1 MRVLTFVLILFVL
14 ASCKTTQ
21 YVPVETTTTKN
32 DTVVKTRIDT
42 VKETDK
48 EFVFVKGDTVF
59 IKQTLFN
66 ETIREVHDTVVKE
79 VAKKMPK
86 PYKVTETKE
95 VNVLYWWQKLLMY
108 SGVATILILLVYLG
122 YKRYKKR

>member
-59 IKQTLFN
+59 IKQTLWH
-66 ETIREVHDTVVKE
+66 ETIREVHDTVYKFIDKE
-79 VAKKMPK
+79 VPK
-86 PYKVTETKE
+86 PYKETETNE
-95 VNVLYWWQKLLMY
+95 VNVLYWWQKLLMF

-122 YKRYKKR
+122 YRRYKKR

>member
-48 EFVFVKGDTVF
+48 EF
-59 IKQTLFN
+59 
-66 ETIREVHDTVVKE
+66 E
-79 VAKKMPK
+79 
-86 PYKVTETKE
+86 
-95 VNVLYWWQKLLMY
+95 
-108 SGVATILILLVYLG
+108 
-122 YKRYKKR
+122 YKKEKGEKKRFFFL